1 MMPGTRYARAIMVI
15 VALVVV
21 AGLVLAMVAAPASVP
36 AR

>member
-1 MMPGTRYARAIMVI
+1 MPGTRYARAAMIA

-21 AGLVLAMVAAPASVP
+21 VGLVLAMIAAPASVP